1 MISGRYDKITP
12 PDRVLPYEP
21 ALTHSHSQI
30 VAAGKMDGFSTDYGH
45 VCLTMSYA
53 ATQEI
58 FPAISSWLNNIPLEE
73 QIP

>member
-12 PDRVLPYEP
+12 LDRVLPYQD
-21 ALTHSHSQI
+21 ALSHPNSQI
-30 VAAGKMDGFSTDYGH
+30 LAAGKMDGFSTDYGH

-58 FPAISSWLNNIPLEE
+58 FPAISSWLNNISVEE
-73 QIP
+73 QDP